1 VTLEMK
7 NFGLIGAA
15 GYIAPRHIQAIKET
29 GNKLV
34 AALDPHDSV
43 GILDR
48 YFPEAQFFTEIERF
62 DRHLEKL
69 RRQIA
74 DERVH
79 FISICSP
86 NYLHDAH
93 ARFALRLHAHAICEK
108 PLVMNPWNAEALRE
122 IERETGCRVYTVLQL
137 RLLPALIALKQRLE
151 AQPYRRRADVQLT
164 YIAPRGRWYHHSWKG
179 QEQKSGGIA
188 VNIGIHLFDLL
199 TWLFGSSHEERVH
212 LATASRMAGTLQLE
226 WASVNWFLSVDGA
239 DLSADEVGPGR
250 AAVRALSLDGEE
262 IDFSNGFA
270 DLHTRV
276 YRHILAGAGYG
287 LDDATPAI
295 ELVHRIRQCP
305 VVLPA
310 QGGHPRIARS

>member
-1 VTLEMK
+1 MK

-43 GILDR
+43 GVLDR
-48 YFPEAQFFTEIERF
+48 YFPEVQFFTEIERF

-69 RRQIA
+69 RRQGTA
-74 DERVH
+74 ERVH
-79 FISICSP
+79 FMSICSP

-93 ARFALRLHAHAICEK
+93 ARFALRLRANAICEK
-108 PLVMNPWNAEALRE
+108 PLVMNPWNADALRE
-122 IERETGCRVYTVLQL
+122 IEHETGCRVYTVLQL

-151 AQPYRRRADVQLT
+151 AQPHRRRVDVELT
-164 YIAPRGRWYHHSWKG
+164 YIAPRGPWYHRSWKG

-199 TWLFGSSHEERVH
+199 TWLFGPSHEERVH
-212 LATASRMAGTLQLE
+212 LATTSRMAGTLQLE
-226 WASVNWFLSVDGA
+226 WASVKWFLSVDGA
-239 DLSADEVGPGR
+239 DLSLSDVGSGKV
-250 AAVRALSLDGEE
+250 ACRALILDGEE
-262 IDFSNGFA
+262 IDFSDGFA

-276 YRHILAGAGYG
+276 YRDILDGGGYG
-287 LDDATPAI
+287 LDDAKPAI

-305 VVLPA
+305 AIPGTHGA
-310 QGGHPRIARS
+310 HPLLAGR